1 MGRSKEPIMN
11 IKLNARLCTFFA
23 LLTFS
28 SLPSLGDTMSDSKSI
43 QLTLDKNTAAVASQN
58 MADVLATYENGAVMV
73 GPDGDLAKSS
83 PALQKMFEGFF
94 AVKPKL
100 TFSDHNTL
108 IADDVAVHT
117 NNWKM
122 DATLP
127 DGTKIQNGGLS
138 VIVLRKQP
146 DGNWL
151 MVIDNPFGGQSLKAN

>member
-11 IKLNARLCTFFA
+11 IKLNARLCTVFA

-58 MADVLATYENGAVMV
+58 MADVPN
-73 GPDGDLAKSS
+73 GDLAKSS